1 MPRCFIALGGNVGD
15 VPATFETALRRLATA
30 APIKV
35 TRVSPIYRTRPV
47 GTHSGGEFRNAA
59 AEIETTLD
67 PLALLDVLQDLE
79 RRAGRI
85 HGEHWAPRPLD
96 LDLIFYAD
104 QTIEHPRLR
113 VPHPACWYRRFV
125 LDPLASI
132 AADVRH
138 PVKGLTV
145 AELRSRLLSRPLRLA
160 LAGSTCVERQ
170 RLKRELSMAADR
182 LEMANSVEIVDWE
195 AGHAVDGDPAILAWL
210 GTASDP
216 GTVPTEFLALPLVPR
231 LDAST
236 TADPAAFLLDVLQAA
251 LG

>member
-1 MPRCFIALGGNVGD
+1 MPRCYLALGGNVGD
-15 VPATFETALRRLATA
+15 VEATFETALVRLAND
-30 APIKV
+30 APIEV

-47 GTHSGGEFRNAA
+47 GTRSGGEFRNAA
-59 AEIETTLD
+59 AEIETALD

-96 LDLIFYAD
+96 LDLIFYGD
-104 QTIEHPRLR
+104 QTIELPRLR

-145 AELRSRLLSRPLRLA
+145 AELRSRLLPRPLRLA
-160 LAGSTCVERQ
+160 LAGSTAVERQ
-170 RLKRELSMAADR
+170 RLKHLLSSASDQ
-182 LEMANSVEIVDWE
+182 VEIVDWQAADATE
-195 AGHAVDGDPAILAWL
+195 SDSAIVAWL
-210 GTASDP
+210 GTRSEPDA
-216 GTVPTEFLALPLVPR
+216 TPTRFSALPLIPR

-236 TADPAAFLLDVLQAA
+236 TADPAAFLRDVLQAA